1 MEGIAARGFQDV
13 LTTET
18 LIAFY
23 PGIVLHQVVI
33 KLPEWVF
40 LERRTQDG
48 PRVLCIPLSGCIPLF
63 QSWTGLALR
72 SVTKIIA
79 GLCVSNSLL
88 LIRPGAPTLL
98 S

>member
-1 MEGIAARGFQDV
+1 MGFSEAPLAVLAIGRLCKYHTHLLHSRETWKGLQYVFFQDV

-48 PRVLCIPLSGCIPLF
+48 PRVLCIPLSGCIP
-63 QSWTGLALR
+63 
-72 SVTKIIA
+72 
-79 GLCVSNSLL
+79 
-88 LIRPGAPTLL
+88 
-98 S
+98 